1 MSLILS
7 SETSPLT
14 PQEQQ
19 VLKLKYQS
27 PQIGEMS
34 EGDLTKWSKA
44 LLVKIHVITGWTIPE
59 RVELVNVL
67 MEQFAKTLQEKYA
80 NMNPD
85 EIEYAFRSEGTVV
98 EDWGKSFNLNLVD
111 KVLQTYTLKRFVISE
126 TERQLVWYKRRPEF
140 SLERDIDY
148 RKQIEE
154 DYQSF
159 LGGKMRLVTFP
170 IGYYDTLAKDGFFA
184 PGWWKQRA
192 RDYHRRYPS
201 EDKNALTNVAKDRC
215 VLQLFRLA
223 RQRRYQ
229 NLYTKN

>member
-1 MSLILS
+1 LIRY

-14 PQEQQ
+14 PEEQQ
-19 VLKLKYQS
+19 VLEVKYKCK
-27 PQIGEMS
+27 QIGAMS
-34 EGDLTKWSKA
+34 ADDVTKWAKA
-44 LLVKIHVITGWTIPE
+44 LLVKIHVITGWTIPASP
-59 RVELVNVL
+59 ELTNVL
-67 MEQFAKTLQEKYA
+67 MDQFSKFLQEKYYS
-80 NMNPD
+80 MNPE
-85 EIEYAFRSEGTVV
+85 EIEFAFRSEGTTV

-111 KVLQTYTLKRFVISE
+111 KVLMPYLNKRCRISE
-126 TERQLVWYKRRPEF
+126 TERQLHYYQRRPEF
-140 SLERDIDY
+140 SLEKDIDY
-148 RKQIEE
+148 RRQIEE

-170 IGYYDTLAKDGFFA
+170 IGYYDTLAQDGFFA

-192 RDYHRRYPS
+192 RDYHRRYPN
-201 EDKNALTNVAKDRC
+201 EDKNALTNVAKDRS